1 MHTATRRVVLF
12 CLCFLQKE
20 ELLGSPGL
28 LLSCLV
34 SQLAA
39 GVCLIWRPSWS
50 LSWSVPDDQSGLSL
64 YKTRR
69 NNNNI
74 GVGFASLN
82 QAGLVCLTC
91 SHVSKNLLV
100 LCAGGVHPAPS
111 HRPPGSHTKQ
121 QQLHQKVLI
130 FGLSPPPHTTTTQP
144 RRECGCVAAG
154 SPPLFSHH
162 TQLLPAGP
170 PTQQTN
176 TCIPTIT
183 TKGVSS
189 PTRLTHSF
197 QSRLKAPGL
206 ADVLAVLDWL
216 LFGPTTSNSQ
226 EHQPGPTSP
235 NRQQKLP

>member
-1 MHTATRRVVLF
+1 MRT
-12 CLCFLQKE
+12 
-20 ELLGSPGL
+20 
-28 LLSCLV
+28 
-34 SQLAA
+34 
-39 GVCLIWRPSWS
+39 
-50 LSWSVPDDQSGLSL
+50 
-64 YKTRR
+64 
-69 NNNNI
+69 NNNNT
-74 GVGFASLN
+74 GVGFASL
-82 QAGLVCLTC
+82 LSSWSL
-91 SHVSKNLLV
+91 SHVLTRQKNSWCCV
-100 LCAGGVHPAPS
+100 LGVHPALGLIV
-111 HRPPGSHTKQ
+111 RPLGTLNNNFTK
-121 QQLHQKVLI
+121 KVV

-183 TKGVSS
+183 PKGVSS